1 MRSIRNSVS
10 LLLLVACGKSEPPA
24 APPGSEAQELLAKA
38 GFPGG
43 KGFPSLTL
51 IYNRADTH
59 QRIAAAIQEMWR
71 EQLGVRVELLKA
83 DWNVFMT
90 HVDRGD
96 FEIARR
102 AWIGE
107 YHDPHA
113 FLDLFRRD
121 SGTNPTG
128 WS

>member
-24 APPGSEAQELLAKA
+24 APPGSEAQKLLAEA

-90 HVDRGD
+90 RVDGGD
-96 FEIARR
+96 FERSEERR
-102 AWIGE
+102 VGKE
-107 YHDPHA
+107 C
-113 FLDLFRRD
+113 
-121 SGTNPTG
+121 
-128 WS
+128 